1 MKKTTS
7 VSHHLMV
14 LSTLILAAFALHPI
28 VFATALSTTP
38 VYVLGVSSPL
48 DPLVTDLQ
56 GLTSSVTILPSAT
69 SLSSLGSG
77 SILYVDGAWL
87 STATSLDPTVLSLI
101 TSTALRGIPIVVVR
115 GSPAILADSIQGLIG
130 FHNPG
135 LPLIAEGVKILGTLA
150 DGTQQGATL
159 QVLAGFNYAVAA
171 EFHWAEQLLTQ
182 TAATIARAQSPV
194 ATNSGTRTPS
204 GITVQS
210 TTSPPFWSF
219 IIRGSTDTGDFF
231 APVGR
236 VVSTFTVFLL
246 QNSGSTAYKWF
257 NFFWNSTV
265 QPGIQIYNSPWR
277 TSLEQD
283 SASVDPSSNQ
293 IVSHGPV
300 GQITQG
306 PTTVIYSIGTQTGSF
321 GANVNASQT
330 QSYFLKN
337 TNVTDASSDSTV
349 NWAQS
354 VNSRTSSGTLTFQ
367 IIPGWTDR
375 VLQNSSVY
383 VTGSFTTT
391 FVTLNGSSVASS
403 NSTSVQ
409 FFAQGG

>member
-1 MKKTTS
+1 MKITKDAP
-7 VSHHLMV
+7 HYFMV
-14 LSTLILAAFALHPI
+14 LSALILATLALHPI
-28 VFATALSTTP
+28 GFANALSVTP

-56 GLTSSVTILPSAT
+56 GLTSSMTILPSVS

-101 TSTALRGIPIVVVR
+101 TSTALRGVPIVVVR
-115 GSPAILADSIQGLIG
+115 GSPGILADSIQGLLG

-135 LPLIAEGVKILGTLA
+135 FPLIAEGAKILGTLV
-150 DGTQQGATL
+150 DGTRQGATL
-159 QVLAGFNYAVAA
+159 QVLAGFDYAVAA

-182 TAATIARAQSPV
+182 TAATMAKAQPTV
-194 ATNSGTRTPS
+194 PTNSGTRTPS

-257 NFFWNSTV
+257 NFFWNSTI

-277 TSLEQD
+277 TSLQQD
-283 SASVDPSSNQ
+283 SVRVDPSSNQ

-306 PTTVIYSIGTQTGSF
+306 PTTVTYSIGTQTGSL
-321 GANVNASQT
+321 GANVTATQT

-349 NWAQS
+349 SWVHS

-367 IIPGWTDR
+367 VIPGWTDR
-375 VLQNSSVY
+375 VLQSASVY

-391 FVTLNGSSVASS
+391 FVTLNGSTITNS

>member
-1 MKKTTS
+1 MKITKNAT
-7 VSHHLMV
+7 HHLMV
-14 LSTLILAAFALHPI
+14 LSALILAALALHPI
-28 VFATALSTTP
+28 GFATALSVTP

-56 GLTSSVTILPSAT
+56 GLTSSVTILPSAS
-69 SLSSLGSG
+69 SLSLLGSG

-87 STATSLDPTVLSLI
+87 ATATSLDPTVLSLVA
-101 TSTALRGIPIVVVR
+101 STALHGVPTVVVR
-115 GSPAILADSIQGLIG
+115 GSPSILADSIQGLIG

-159 QVLAGFNYAVAA
+159 QVLAGFDYAVAA

-182 TAATIARAQSPV
+182 TAATIAPAQSTL
-194 ATNSGTRTPS
+194 ATKSGTRTPS
-204 GITVQS
+204 GITAQT

-231 APVGR
+231 RPVGR

-257 NFFWNSTV
+257 NFFWNSTI

-283 SASVDPSSNQ
+283 SVRVDPSSNQ

-306 PTTVIYSIGTQTGSF
+306 PSTVAYSIGTQAGSQ
-321 GANVNASQT
+321 GANVTASQS
-330 QSYFLKN
+330 QSYFIKN
-337 TNVTDASSDSTV
+337 TNVTDASSGSTV
-349 NWAQS
+349 GWVHS
-354 VNSRTSSGTLTFQ
+354 VDSRTSSGTLTFQ

-375 VLQNSSVY
+375 VLQSASVY

-391 FVTLNGSSVASS
+391 FVTLNGSSVTSS

>member
-1 MKKTTS
+1 MKIKN
-7 VSHHLMV
+7 VSHHLMA
-14 LSTLILAAFALHPI
+14 LSALILAALALHPI
-28 VFATALSTTP
+28 GFAAATSVTP
-38 VYVLGVSSPL
+38 AYVLGVSSPL

-56 GLTSSVTILPSAT
+56 GLTSSVTILPSVS
-69 SLSSLGSG
+69 SLSLLGSG

-87 STATSLDPTVLSLI
+87 STVTSLDPTILSI
-101 TSTALRGIPIVVVR
+101 ISNTALRGVPTVVVR
-115 GSPAILADSIQGLIG
+115 GSPGILADSIQGLIG
-130 FHNPG
+130 FHDPG

-150 DGTQQGATL
+150 DGTQQAATL
-159 QVLAGFNYAVAA
+159 QVLAGFDYSVAA

-182 TAATIARAQSPV
+182 TPTTIAPAQSTLK
-194 ATNSGTRTPS
+194 TNSGTRTSS
-204 GITVQS
+204 GITTS
-210 TTSPPFWSF
+210 ATTSPPFWSF

-257 NFFWNSTV
+257 NFFWNSTI
-265 QPGIQIYNSPWR
+265 QPGTQIYNSPWR
-277 TSLEQD
+277 TALEQD
-283 SASVDPSSNQ
+283 SARVDPSSNQ
-293 IVSHGPV
+293 IVSHGPI

-306 PTTVIYSIGTQTGSF
+306 PSTVTYSIGTEAGSL
-321 GANVNASQT
+321 GANVTASQT
-330 QSYFLKN
+330 QSYFIKN

-349 NWAQS
+349 GWVHS

-375 VLQNSSVY
+375 VLQSKSVY
-383 VTGSFTTT
+383 ITGSFTTT

>member
-1 MKKTTS
+1 MKRIVN
-7 VSHHLMV
+7 VSHHLMAFSALV
-14 LSTLILAAFALHPI
+14 LATLALHPI
-28 VFATALSTTP
+28 GFANAVGVTP

-48 DPLVTDLQ
+48 DSLVIDLQ
-56 GLTSSVTILPSAT
+56 GLTSSVTILPSASGL
-69 SLSSLGSG
+69 SLLGSG

-87 STATSLDPTVLSLI
+87 STATSVDHTVLSLI
-101 TSTALRGIPIVVVR
+101 TSTALHGVPTIVVR
-115 GSPAILADSIQGLIG
+115 GNPAILADSIQGLLG
-130 FHNPG
+130 FHSPG

-159 QVLAGFNYAVAA
+159 QVLAGFDYAIAA
-171 EFHWAEQLLTQ
+171 EFHWAEQPLTQ
-182 TAATIARAQSPV
+182 SAATIAPAQS
-194 ATNSGTRTPS
+194 TLTTSSGTRTPS
-204 GITVQS
+204 GITVQT

-219 IIRGSTDTGDFF
+219 IIRGSTDTGDYFR
-231 APVGR
+231 PVGR

-257 NFFWNSTV
+257 NFFWNSTI
-265 QPGIQIYNSPWR
+265 QPGIQIYDSPWR

-283 SASVDPSSNQ
+283 SARVDPSSNQ

-300 GQITQG
+300 GQTTQG
-306 PTTVIYSIGTQTGSF
+306 PTTITYSIGTQAESQ
-321 GANVNASQT
+321 GANVTAGQT

-349 NWAQS
+349 SWVHS

-375 VLQNSSVY
+375 VLQSASVY

-391 FVTLNGSSVASS
+391 FVTMNGSTITNS
-403 NSTSVQ
+403 NSTAVQ

>member
-101 TSTALRGIPIVVVR
+101 TSTALHGVPIVVVR
-115 GSPAILADSIQGLIG
+115 GSAAILADSIQGLLG

-159 QVLAGFNYAVAA
+159 QVLAGFDYAVAA

-283 SASVDPSSNQ
+283 SVRVDPSSNQ